1 MRTELSYDN
10 AIFWANRQYELLKQ
24 EAALEVRI
32 AALKYE
38 LERTE
43 ADVLGSV
50 TAEREDNK
58 PRFGNEQARKA
69 ELARRLELDE
79 DYQRSMAELNALN
92 KDSMFLQRE
101 AKLASKIVE
110 IMCTFAQ
117 KQQEPLIPIPASML
131 LRLSKQESGEKVMV
145 QIPDIQEL
153 SDEDEEFSAA

>member
-10 AIFWANRQYELLKQ
+10 AIFWANREYELLKQ

-43 ADVLGSV
+43 ADVLGAV
-50 TAEREDNK
+50 TAEREENK

-69 ELARRLELDE
+69 ELTRRLEFDE
-79 DYQRSMAELNALN
+79 DYQRSLAELNALN
-92 KDSMFLQRE
+92 RDSMLLQRE

-117 KQQEPLIPIPASML
+117 KEQEPLIPVPASML
-131 LRLSKQESGEKVMV
+131 MRLSKQASGEKLMV
-145 QIPDIQEL
+145 QVPQIDEHT
-153 SDEDEEFSAA
+153 DEDEEFSAA